1 MGVSL
6 CVPPRQGELC
16 LPVRFD
22 LTARHT
28 LVELTSRHRVSRVEA
43 DQASGTV
50 AVLVDITDPATSRP
64 VHVRFS
70 LLPADIDPAT
80 APANTVPEITARS
93 RELGEVSLGGARF
106 RVYGTYLGVVSD
118 EN

>member
-1 MGVSL
+1 
-6 CVPPRQGELC
+6 
-16 LPVRFD
+16 VRFD

-28 LVELTSRHRVSRVEA
+28 VVELTSRHRVSKVEA
-43 DQASGTV
+43 GQARGTATV
-50 AVLVDITDPATSRP
+50 WVDITDPATSRP

-70 LLPADIDPAT
+70 VLPADADPA
-80 APANTVPEITARS
+80 AVPEITIRS
-93 RELGEVSLGGARF
+93 RELGEVRLDGEQF

>member
-1 MGVSL
+1 
-6 CVPPRQGELC
+6 
-16 LPVRFD
+16 VRFD
-22 LTARHT
+22 LTDLHT

-43 DQASGTV
+43 DHATAATV
-50 AVLVDITDPATSRP
+50 VWVDITDPETSRP

-70 LLPADIDPAT
+70 VLPAGTDPA
-80 APANTVPEITARS
+80 AVAEITARS
-93 RELGEVSLGGARF
+93 RELGTVELNGERL

>member
-43 DQASGTV
+43 NRASGTV
-50 AVLVDITDPATSRP
+50 AVWVDITDPATSRP

-70 LLPADIDPAT
+70 LLPADTDPA
-80 APANTVPEITARS
+80 TVPEITARS
-93 RELGEVSLGGARF
+93 RELGEVTLGGARF

>member
-1 MGVSL
+1 MAVSL

-22 LTARHT
+22 LSARHT
-28 LVELTSRHRVSRVEA
+28 LVEVTSRHRVSRVEA
-43 DQASGTV
+43 DQAGGAVTV
-50 AVLVDITDPATSRP
+50 WVDITDPATSRP

-70 LLPADIDPAT
+70 VLPADADPAT
-80 APANTVPEITARS
+80 VLELTSRS
-93 RELGEVSLGGARF
+93 RELGEVDLAGEPF

>member
-1 MGVSL
+1 MAVSL

-16 LPVRFD
+16 APVRFD
-22 LTARHT
+22 LTAAHT

-43 DQASGTV
+43 GEVNGTT
-50 AVLVDITDPATSRP
+50 AVWVDITDPATSRP

-70 LLPADIDPAT
+70 VLPADTDLA
-80 APANTVPEITARS
+80 AVPEITTRS
-93 RELGEVSLGGARF
+93 RELGEVSYNGKLF

>member
-1 MGVSL
+1 MAVSL

-16 LPVRFD
+16 APVRFD

-28 LVELTSRHRVSRVEA
+28 LVQLTSRHLVSQVEA
-43 DQASGTV
+43 DQVNGTT
-50 AVLVDITDPATSRP
+50 AVWVNITDPATSRP

-70 LLPADIDPAT
+70 VLPADTDPA
-80 APANTVPEITARS
+80 AVPELTPRS
-93 RELGEVSLGGARF
+93 RELGQVELGGERL
-106 RVYGTYLGVVSD
+106 RVFGTYLGVVSD

>member
-43 DQASGTV
+43 NRASGTV
-50 AVLVDITDPATSRP
+50 AVWVDITDPATSRP

-70 LLPADIDPAT
+70 QLPADIDPV
-80 APANTVPEITARS
+80 TVPEITARS
-93 RELGEVSLGGARF
+93 RELGEVSVGGARL

>member
-1 MGVSL
+1 MAVSL
-6 CVPPRQGELC
+6 CIPPRPGELC

-22 LTARHT
+22 LTAPHT
-28 LVELTSRHRVSRVEA
+28 LAELTSRHLVSRVEA

-50 AVLVDITDPATSRP
+50 AVWVDITDPATSRP

-70 LLPADIDPAT
+70 VLPAD
-80 APANTVPEITARS
+80 TVPEITARS
-93 RELGEVSLGGARF
+93 RELGEVYLGGQRF

>member
-1 MGVSL
+1 M
-6 CVPPRQGELC
+6 
-16 LPVRFD
+16 RFD

-43 DQASGTV
+43 GQVNGTT
-50 AVLVDITDPATSRP
+50 AVWVDITDPATSRP

-70 LLPADIDPAT
+70 VLPADTDPA
-80 APANTVPEITARS
+80 AVPEITSRS
-93 RELGEVSLGGARF
+93 RVLGEVRLGGERF
-106 RVYGTYLGVVSD
+106 QVYGTYLGVVSD

>member
-1 MGVSL
+1 MAVSL

-16 LPVRFD
+16 APVRFD
-22 LTARHT
+22 LTGGHT

-43 DQASGTV
+43 DEVNGTT
-50 AVLVDITDPATSRP
+50 AVWVDITDPATSRP

-70 LLPADIDPAT
+70 VLLADTDPA
-80 APANTVPEITARS
+80 AVPEITSRS
-93 RELGEVSLGGARF
+93 RELGEVELGGQRWL
-106 RVYGTYLGVVSD
+106 VYGTYLGVVSD

>member
-1 MGVSL
+1 MAVSL

-16 LPVRFD
+16 APVRFD
-22 LTARHT
+22 LTSQHT
-28 LVELTSRHRVSRVEA
+28 LVQLTSRHRVSSVEA
-43 DQASGTV
+43 HEGAT
-50 AVLVDITDPATSRP
+50 AVWVDITDPATSRP

-70 LLPADIDPAT
+70 VLPAGTDPA
-80 APANTVPEITARS
+80 AVPEITARS
-93 RELGEVSLGGARF
+93 RELGEVELGGERL

>member
-1 MGVSL
+1 MAVSL

-16 LPVRFD
+16 APVRFD

-28 LVELTSRHRVSRVEA
+28 LVELTSRHRVSKVEA
-43 DQASGTV
+43 DEVKGTT
-50 AVLVDITDPATSRP
+50 AVWVDITDPATSRP

-70 LLPADIDPAT
+70 VLPSDTDPA
-80 APANTVPEITARS
+80 NVPEINARS
-93 RELGEVSLGGARF
+93 RDLGEVELGGERF